1 MRNLLFIVLFSISYS
16 LLFSQRSYYK
26 SYSTAEGLAQSQVTS
41 ICQDSIGYL
50 WIGTLGGIS
59 KYNGATFQ
67 NYSSDNGLLNNR
79 VYVLRWIDNK
89 LYVGHQ
95 GGISIIHN
103 DKIEQISLDKD
114 LYMLNITDI
123 VSFKGQLIIATNGEG
138 LYRLKDNKLVP
149 FQLLEHD
156 NLYVRDLLIWKNDLI
171 IATRGGVLKTN
182 DLKKCQLLIEE
193 NEVSISS
200 LAIWK
205 DQLLISTFYNG
216 IQFYDP
222 IKKRITKTKF
232 ENSGFLFNNVYVDSK
247 NNIWISTS
255 NGLIK
260 YNEREYALYESSNG
274 LPFNVIS
281 TTFEDQDNTIWIG
294 TQGKGLVKSSQL
306 NILYYDK
313 LFGLPSDLILSGFQ
327 DKEGNYF
334 FGTMDKGVIKTRD
347 FINYTTIET
356 DPTVWCAI
364 NDVNGFNWFGTKY
377 GLYSLDAN
385 GKTKRFIYEDGVPG
399 FKITTFHKIN
409 SQSMYVGGSHG
420 IVLYKEG
427 KFTPIATNGNTI
439 GTIRNIIVHNNN
451 LIVGSD
457 MGLYR
462 LNRLKKRFD
471 LVGQLNR
478 TVFSLIKTDNQRLF
492 IGTEDGLYELK
503 DETKIERVR
512 YSSDVASNYINFLN
526 IYNDELLIGT
536 NNGLYIINIEKPDKN
551 IKRIGTP
558 DGLIDAETNIN
569 SSFIDKD
576 GILWFG
582 TASALIKLDLKKM
595 DGRLEKVKLKFDH
608 VLLNFEKFNYQEY
621 GANFIDNVP
630 QYMSFPYNK
639 KNLQFNFDGV
649 SINNNENIFFQYKL
663 EGQSEVWMPSTKT
676 PYIILSGL
684 PAGNYT
690 LHARILLED
699 ETAVDQLQIHFTINE
714 AFYKTWWFI
723 SLIILTFSILIFY
736 GFRLRI
742 RREQIKNELEKTEFK
757 ARLITLEQQSLNASM
772 NRHFIF
778 NSLNSIQYFINI
790 SDKIS
795 ANKYLTSFAKLIR
808 KNLDS
813 SNEEN
818 GLVTLAEELDRIKL
832 YLSLESMRFKGKF
845 NYDIETN
852 NVDLESYFI
861 PAMMI
866 QPFVENSIIHGVLPQ
881 AIEKLGQI
889 TISIEEIEG
898 YLSII
903 ISDNGI
909 GIEKSISQKHEQY
922 GDHKSQGMEITIK
935 RIDLIE
941 KISGKEMHIDGPKQF
956 YNSNGE
962 IAGTM
967 VEIKIVLN
975 SLEY

>member
-1 MRNLLFIVLFSISYS
+1 MGKILFIIAFSLSTF

-26 SYSTAEGLAQSQVTS
+26 SYSTSEGLAQSQVTS

-50 WIGTLGGIS
+50 WVGTLGGIS
-59 KYNGATFQ
+59 KYNGATFH

-79 VYVLRWIDNK
+79 VNILKWIDNK

-103 DKIEQISLDKD
+103 EKIEQFSLDKEF
-114 LYMLNITDI
+114 YMLNITDI
-123 VSFKGQLIIATNGEG
+123 VSFNGQIIISTNGEG
-138 LYRLKDNKLVP
+138 LYQFRNKKLIP
-149 FQLLEHD
+149 LRLLEHD
-156 NLYVRDLLIWKNDLI
+156 NLYVRDLLIWNNELYM
-171 IATRGGVLKTN
+171 ATRGGVLKTK
-182 DLKKCQLLIEE
+182 DLKGCQMLLDEHEI
-193 NEVSISS
+193 SISS

-205 DQLLISTFYNG
+205 NQLLISTFYNG

-222 IKKRITKTKF
+222 NKKEITKTKF
-232 ENSGFLFNNVYVDSK
+232 ENTGNLFNNVYVDSK
-247 NNIWISTS
+247 SNIWISTS

-260 YNEREYALYESSNG
+260 YNEKEYILYENSNG

-281 TTFEDQDNTIWIG
+281 TTYEDQDNTIWIG

-313 LFGLPSDLILSGFQ
+313 SFGLPSDLILSGFQ
-327 DKEGNYF
+327 SKDGTYY
-334 FGTMDKGVIKTRD
+334 FGTMDKGVIKTKD
-347 FINYTTIET
+347 FINYTTIQT

-364 NDVNGFNWFGTKY
+364 NDINGFNWFGTKY

-385 GKTKRFIYEDGVPG
+385 EKLTRYIYEDGVPG
-399 FKITTFHKIN
+399 FKITSFHKIN
-409 SQSMYVGGSHG
+409 SKSMYIGGSHG
-420 IVLYKEG
+420 IVLYKDG
-427 KFTPIATNGNTI
+427 KFTPVATNGNTI
-439 GTIRNIIVHNNN
+439 GTIRNIVVYKNN

-457 MGLYR
+457 MGLYQ
-462 LNRLKKRFD
+462 LNKSSNQFD
-471 LVGQLNR
+471 LIGQLNR
-478 TVFSLIKTDNQRLF
+478 TVFSIVETGTKRLF
-492 IGTEDGLYELK
+492 IGTEDGLHELK
-503 DETKIERVR
+503 GDNKIERVR

-526 IYNDELLIGT
+526 IYHEKLLIGT
-536 NNGLYIINIEKPDKN
+536 NNGLYIIDINKEENNIT
-551 IKRIGTP
+551 RISTP
-558 DGLIDAETNIN
+558 DGLIDPETNIN
-569 SSFIDKD
+569 SSFIDKN
-576 GILWFG
+576 GVLWFG
-582 TASALIKLDLKKM
+582 TASALIKLDLKNIDRK
-595 DGRLEKVKLKFDH
+595 LEQVNLKFDH
-608 VLLNFEKFNYQEY
+608 VLLNFERFKYEEY
-621 GANFIDNVP
+621 GAKNIDNIP

-649 SINNNENIFFQYKL
+649 AINNYENISFQYKL
-663 EGQSEVWMPSTKT
+663 DGQSDVWMPSTKA

-684 PAGNYT
+684 PAGTYT
-690 LHARILLED
+690 LHARVLLED
-699 ETAVDQLQIHFTINE
+699 ETEIDQIQIHFTINE

-723 SLIILTFSILIFY
+723 SLIGLTLSGIVFY

-790 SDKIS
+790 SDKVS

-813 SNEEN
+813 STEEN

-845 NYDIETN
+845 EYFIQTN
-852 NVDLESYFI
+852 EVDLESYLI

-881 AIEKLGQI
+881 STEKLGKI
-889 TISIEEIEG
+889 NIIIEEIDG

-909 GIEKSISQKHEQY
+909 GVEKSISQKNGQY

-941 KISGKEMHIDGPKQF
+941 KISGKEMYINGPLQY
-956 YNSNGE
+956 YNENGE
-962 IAGTM
+962 IEGTKI
-967 VEIKIVLN
+967 EIKIVIN
-975 SLEY
+975 NLEY

>member
-1 MRNLLFIVLFSISYS
+1 MGKILFIVAFSISTF

-26 SYSTAEGLAQSQVTS
+26 SYSTSEGLAQSQVTS

-50 WIGTLGGIS
+50 WVGTLGGIS

-79 VYVLRWIDNK
+79 VNILKWINNK

-103 DKIEQISLDKD
+103 EKIEQFSLDKEF
-114 LYMLNITDI
+114 YMLNITDI
-123 VSFKGQLIIATNGEG
+123 VSFQGQIIISTNGEG
-138 LYRLKDNKLVP
+138 LYQFKNKKLIP
-149 FQLLEHD
+149 LPLLEHD
-156 NLYVRDLLIWKNDLI
+156 NLYVRDLLVWNNELYM
-171 IATRGGVLKTN
+171 ATRGGVLKTK
-182 DLKKCQLLIEE
+182 DLKSCQMPLDEHEI
-193 NEVSISS
+193 SISS

-205 DQLLISTFYNG
+205 NQLLISTFYNG

-222 IKKRITKTKF
+222 IKKKITKTKF
-232 ENSGFLFNNVYVDSK
+232 ENTGNLFNNVYVDSK
-247 NNIWISTS
+247 SNIWISTS

-260 YNEREYALYESSNG
+260 YNEKEYILYENSNG

-313 LFGLPSDLILSGFQ
+313 SFGLPSDLILSGFQ
-327 DKEGNYF
+327 SKDGTYY
-334 FGTMDKGVIKTRD
+334 FGTMDKGVIKTKD
-347 FINYTTIET
+347 FINYSTIQT

-364 NDVNGFNWFGTKY
+364 NDINGFNWFGTKY

-385 GKTKRFIYEDGVPG
+385 EKLTRYIYEDGVPG
-399 FKITTFHKIN
+399 FKITSFYKIN
-409 SQSMYVGGSHG
+409 SKSMYIGGSHG
-420 IVLYKEG
+420 IVLYKDG
-427 KFTPIATNGNTI
+427 KFTPVATNGNAI
-439 GTIRNIIVHNNN
+439 GTIRNIVVYKNN

-457 MGLYR
+457 MGLYQ
-462 LNRLKKRFD
+462 LNKSSNQFD
-471 LVGQLNR
+471 LIGQLNR
-478 TVFSLIKTDNQRLF
+478 TVFSIVETGTKRLF
-492 IGTEDGLYELK
+492 IGTEDGLHELK
-503 DETKIERVR
+503 ADNKIERVR

-526 IYNDELLIGT
+526 IYHEKLLIGT
-536 NNGLYIINIEKPDKN
+536 NNGLYIIDINTEEDNIT
-551 IKRIGTP
+551 RISTP
-558 DGLIDAETNIN
+558 DGLIDPETNIN
-569 SSFIDKD
+569 SSFIDKN
-576 GILWFG
+576 GVLWFG
-582 TASALIKLDLKKM
+582 TASALIKLDLKNIDRK
-595 DGRLEKVKLKFDH
+595 LEKVNLKFDN
-608 VLLNFEKFNYQEY
+608 VLLNFERFKYEEY
-621 GANFIDNVP
+621 GAKYIDNIP

-649 SINNNENIFFQYKL
+649 AINNYENISFQYKL
-663 EGQSEVWMPSTKT
+663 EGQSDVWMPNTKA

-684 PAGNYT
+684 PAGTYT
-690 LHARILLED
+690 LHARVLLED
-699 ETAVDQLQIHFTINE
+699 ESEIDQIQIHFTINE

-723 SLIILTFSILIFY
+723 SLIALTLSGIVFY

-790 SDKIS
+790 SDKLS

-813 SNEEN
+813 STEEN

-845 NYDIETN
+845 EYIIQTN
-852 NVDLESYFI
+852 EVDLESYLI

-881 AIEKLGQI
+881 SSEKLGKI
-889 TISIEEIEG
+889 NIIIEEIDG

-909 GIEKSISQKHEQY
+909 GVEKSISQKNEQY

-941 KISGKEMHIDGPKQF
+941 KISGKEMYINGPVQY
-956 YNSNGE
+956 YNESGE
-962 IAGTM
+962 IEGTK
-967 VEIKIVLN
+967 VEIKIVIN
-975 SLEY
+975 NLEY